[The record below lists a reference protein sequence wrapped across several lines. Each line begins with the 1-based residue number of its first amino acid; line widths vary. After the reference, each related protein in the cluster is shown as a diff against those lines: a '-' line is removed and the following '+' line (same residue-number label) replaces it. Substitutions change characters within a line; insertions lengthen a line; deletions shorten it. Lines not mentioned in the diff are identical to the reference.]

1 MEYFVAGIPYS
12 SELYH
17 HGIKGQ
23 KWGIRRYQNPDG
35 SLTPEGIQRY
45 GTIENFQS
53 EMARKKERRE
63 QIRSTLKTKYNR
75 FQERSLE
82 RGKKLSEAGYKKRSN
97 LGHAIVMNFTNTFAS
112 TAISSVLDMS
122 GHTKSAKVVKALGS
136 LNNLGIWVGTAKNM
150 YDYENYRSK
159 QRLNKGVR

>member
-1 MEYFVAGIPYS
+1 MCYYVAGIPYS
-12 SELYH
+12 AELYH

-35 SLTPEGIQRY
+35 SLTPEGKAKY
-45 GTIENFQS
+45 GTVENFQS

-63 QIRSTLKTKYNR
+63 QTISNVKQKYNR

-97 LGHAIVMNFTNTFAS
+97 LGNAIVMSFTNTFAS
-112 TAISSVLDMS
+112 TAVSSVLSMS
-122 GHTKSAKVVKALGS
+122 GHAKSAKVVKALGS
-136 LNNLGIWVGTAKNM
+136 LNNLGIMVGTAKNI